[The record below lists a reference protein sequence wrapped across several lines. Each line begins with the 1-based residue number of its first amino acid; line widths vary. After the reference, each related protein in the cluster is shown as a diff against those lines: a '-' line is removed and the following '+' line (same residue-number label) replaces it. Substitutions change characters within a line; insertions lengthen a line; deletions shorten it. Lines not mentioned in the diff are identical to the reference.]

1 MKDPVLLVLADE
13 CDSAAAAF
21 VARHRGEGARLLAP
35 ADLSSPGWSYR
46 VGDASNSVAM
56 VAGERIAAEQ
66 LGGVMTRL
74 AGISPAH
81 LPHVVE
87 ADREYV
93 AAEMS
98 AFLLA
103 WLSALPC
110 PVWNRPAAPS
120 LSGPA
125 WRWEQWRQLATQA
138 GLNVAPSHRVV
149 QREAQAAAPAPATS
163 RCSVVGSKVI
173 GTASARR
180 RHGARRLAE
189 AAGVELLELLF
200 DGDDDDATLVG
211 IGLHPN
217 VEEPSISAAVIEGW
231 HS

>member
-35 ADLSSPGWSYR
+35 VDLSSPGWSYR
-46 VGDASNSVAM
+46 VGDAANSVAM

-125 WRWEQWRQLATQA
+125 WRWEQWRQLAMQA
-138 GLNVAPSHRVV
+138 GLNVAPPTVTPVGWLTVQPIAELAGAQVGGRIGRWDFPAASRFGHRGS
-149 QREAQAAAPAPATS
+149 RTGRRWP
-163 RCSVVGSKVI
+163 RCS
-173 GTASARR
+173 TRR
-180 RHGARRLAE
+180 RWR
-189 AAGVELLELLF
+189 
-200 DGDDDDATLVG
+200 
-211 IGLHPN
+211 
-217 VEEPSISAAVIEGW
+217 
-231 HS
+231 